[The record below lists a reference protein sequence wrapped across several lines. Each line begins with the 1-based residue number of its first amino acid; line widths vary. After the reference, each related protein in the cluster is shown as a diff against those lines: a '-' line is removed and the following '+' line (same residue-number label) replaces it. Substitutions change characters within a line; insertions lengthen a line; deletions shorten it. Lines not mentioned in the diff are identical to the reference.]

1 MRPSIQSG
9 KAAFKSAAPL
19 LSAGLAVA
27 FCAAPAAHAQLH
39 GSLGGLV
46 GNHAGIPQMGALVT
60 LLTPDGSEARK
71 VYSNADGSFEFSD
84 LLPGAYGIRVAL
96 AQFST
101 AERSGLAVR
110 AGGRTYLDVNL
121 RGLFAGLQLN
131 YAAGSEIRDM
141 TDRWKW
147 ILRANYSRRNV
158 LRLAPDNTAFDER
171 DRVLR
176 RLNGTFADTHAYA
189 QLSAGLGVR
198 PSGLA
203 NRSDLGSAFAVATS
217 LFGNHDLTVSGNM
230 SAAGAATT
238 AAPPTTA
245 FRTTYTRD
253 LGAATPE
260 VALTVRQ
267 MQASAAAAN
276 GIFGFGGDTRSTPRL
291 ETISLEFGDSI
302 AVSEATR
309 IEYGVLYEAVNF
321 VDRLQFLSPYGKVI
335 HEISPEREIS
345 VSYASGVPPAAVS
358 SPARGEAL
366 RGQVDSLGMFPRI
379 AMRGGRP
386 TVQRAQHIEIA
397 YRERFGKNMVEAA
410 VFHDSIDNV
419 ALAAKVPQGM
429 FADGN
434 IVPDLFSRTAA
445 LNGGTYRSP
454 GMRVSYAR
462 KLRSRLQ
469 AALGYGLTGVLTPTG
484 SRMQTDSAEEL
495 RSMLDSRGAHMVVAS
510 VSVNL
515 PRTGAQVTGSHRWAS
530 RLSVIPGDLYNDFAA
545 HSDPGLNV
553 HIRQPLP
560 FGGLPGKFEASADFR
575 NLLKSGYIPLQAM
588 DGRMIYLLQAIRS
601 YRAALSF
608 IY

>member
-1 MRPSIQSG
+1 MSPPMQSG
-9 KAAFKSAAPL
+9 KAALKGVLPL
-19 LSAGLAVA
+19 VAAGLA
-27 FCAAPAAHAQLH
+27 AALSAPPAAHAQLR
-39 GSLGGLV
+39 GSLGGLIS
-46 GNHAGIPQMGALVT
+46 NHAGVPQMGALVT

-71 VYSNADGSFEFSD
+71 AYSNAEGTFEFAN
-84 LLPGAYGIRVAL
+84 LLPGVYGIQVAL
-96 AQFST
+96 AQFSP
-101 AERSGLAVR
+101 AARSGLTVK
-110 AGGRTYLDVNL
+110 AGGRTYLDVSL
-121 RGLFAGLQLN
+121 RGLFASLQLN

-147 ILRANYSRRNV
+147 ILRANYSRRSV
-158 LRLAPDNTAFDER
+158 LRIAPDNAAFDER
-171 DRVLR
+171 NRVLR
-176 RLNGTFADTHAYA
+176 RLNGTFADTRAYA

-230 SAAGAATT
+230 GAGGAAAT
-238 AAPPTTA
+238 ASPTTA

-267 MQASAAAAN
+267 MQASSAAAN
-276 GIFGFGGDTRSTPRL
+276 DIFGFGGDAQSAPRL
-291 ETISLEFGDSI
+291 ETISLEFGDS
-302 AVSEATR
+302 VSIGEETR
-309 IEYGVLYEAVNF
+309 LEYGVLYEAVNF
-321 VDRLQFLSPYGKVI
+321 VDRLDFFSPYGKVV

-358 SPARGEAL
+358 SPARSEAL

-397 YRERFGKNMVEAA
+397 YRERFGKNMIEGA
-410 VFHDSIDNV
+410 VFHDSINDV
-419 ALAAKVPQGM
+419 ALSAKVPEGM

-445 LNGGTYRSP
+445 LNGGTYRAP
-454 GMRVSYAR
+454 GVRVSYAR
-462 KLRSRLQ
+462 KLRDRLQ
-469 AALGYGLTGVLTPTG
+469 AALGYGLTGVLTPVSG
-484 SRMQTDSAEEL
+484 QMQTASADEL
-495 RSMLDSRGAHMVVAS
+495 HSMLDSKVAHMVVAS
-510 VSVNL
+510 VSVGL
-515 PRTGAQVTGSHRWAS
+515 PRTGGQVTGSHRWTS
-530 RLSVIPGDLYNDFAA
+530 RQSVIPGDLYNDFAA
-545 HSDPGLNV
+545 RSDPGLNV
-553 HIRQPLP
+553 SIRQPLP

>member
-1 MRPSIQSG
+1 MRPSIQRG
-9 KAAFKSAAPL
+9 KAVFKRGLPPL

-27 FCAAPAAHAQLH
+27 FCAAPARAQLH

-46 GNHAGIPQMGALVT
+46 SNHAGIPQMGALVT

-71 VYSNADGSFEFSD
+71 VFSNPDGTFEFAN
-84 LLPGAYGIRVAL
+84 LIPGAYGIQVAL
-96 AQFST
+96 AQFSP
-101 AERSGLAVR
+101 AARSGLVVK

-121 RGLFAGLQLN
+121 RGLFANLQLN

-158 LRLAPDNTAFDER
+158 LRFAPDAAGFDER
-171 DRVLR
+171 GRVLR

-189 QLSAGLGVR
+189 QLSTGLGVR
-198 PSGLA
+198 PSGLT

-230 SAAGAATT
+230 GAPSASAAS
-238 AAPPTTA
+238 PTTA
-245 FRTTYTRD
+245 FRTTYTHE

-267 MQASAAAAN
+267 MQASSAAAN
-276 GIFGFGGDTRSTPRL
+276 GIFGFGQGMQGAPRL
-291 ETISLEFGDSI
+291 ETISLELGDSVAI
-302 AVSEATR
+302 GEATR

-321 VDRLQFLSPYGKVI
+321 VDRLEFLSPYGKVI
-335 HEISPEREIS
+335 HEISPRREIAL
-345 VSYASGVPPAAVS
+345 SYASGVPPAAVS
-358 SPARGEAL
+358 SPAGGEAL

-386 TVQRAQHIEIA
+386 TVQRAQHLEIA

-410 VFHDSIDNV
+410 VFQDVINDV
-419 ALAAKVPQGM
+419 ALAVNAPDGM

-434 IVPDLFSRTAA
+434 IVPDLFSRTAT

-454 GMRVSYAR
+454 GVRVSYAR
-462 KLRSRLQ
+462 KLRDRLQ
-469 AALGYGLTGVLTPTG
+469 AALGYGLTGVLTPTS
-484 SRMQTDSAEEL
+484 SRMQTASAEEL
-495 RSMLDSRGAHMVVAS
+495 RSLLDSKGAHMVVAS
-510 VSVNL
+510 ISADL
-515 PRTGAQVTGSHRWAS
+515 PRTDTHVTASHRWVS
-530 RLSVIPGDLYNDFAA
+530 RQSVIPGDLYNDFAA
-545 HSDPGLNV
+545 QSDPGLNV
-553 HIRQPLP
+553 RIRQPLP
-560 FGGLPGKFEASADFR
+560 FGGGLPGKFEASADFR
-575 NLLKSGYIPLQAM
+575 NLLKSGYVPLQAV